1 MSTTVEESL
10 NLKTFQSHTN
20 PPNRAHPNPGRDRD
34 DTQEDV
40 QTDLFIVGNYVNS
53 PVAGCALL
61 PSSIEKGVKY
71 IFHLF
76 RGSTRAYERHFLF
89 VNPPKKNQ
97 RPKTGTRAFSKR

>member
-1 MSTTVEESL
+1 MRCPRGGVVKFKDFSI
-10 NLKTFQSHTN
+10 
-20 PPNRAHPNPGRDRD
+20 AHPTKSLTISNRDRD
-34 DTQEDV
+34 DTQGV

-76 RGSTRAYERHFLF
+76 LANTEAY
-89 VNPPKKNQ
+89 
-97 RPKTGTRAFSKR
+97 